1 MARLIFSLWMALA
14 VAIALP
20 GQVWAQEV
28 AFSDSAGTQSSLDYE
43 LWSATASRAEAA
55 LESGRASNAAL
66 ETLQSEIVSWRDRFL
81 EAQNTNKARIA
92 TIQSQ
97 IAALGPVP
105 EDGQETEDIATRRS
119 ALNTQLARLQAPV
132 LAAEEAY
139 S

>member
-92 TIQSQ
+92 TIQSHRLTLHDMQ
-97 IAALGPVP
+97 RK
-105 EDGQETEDIATRRS
+105 RRS
-119 ALNTQLARLQAPV
+119 PQVKWRRASKL
-132 LAAEEAY
+132 
-139 S
+139 